1 MIPGGHSTHGALLK
15 VLTIAVQSNTTKAL
29 QMLKD
34 RRRDWVAKR
43 GHASSLKG
51 PMHDEGNPMVECVGV
66 LDQAMVRTYDINN
79 AAETIQSKWRGFVG
93 RSLLDT
99 AHHMSAVARIS
110 KQYMY
115 EQTTDHVRKVWE
127 DDRRIEREEFMEY
140 LRMNEDWIEP
150 IIYTSALHPYTN
162 HLLKILDPKK

>member
-1 MIPGGHSTHGALLK
+1 M
-15 VLTIAVQSNTTKAL
+15 
-29 QMLKD
+29 
-34 RRRDWVAKR
+34 KR
-43 GHASSLKG
+43 GHAASLKG
-51 PMHDEGNPMVECVGV
+51 PLHDAGNPMVECVGV
-66 LDQAMVRTYDINN
+66 LDRVMVRTYAINN

-127 DDRRIEREEFMEY
+127 DDRRIEREEYEASYQQLLKDQVTREAALPQLSYTPLAFGNPP
-140 LRMNEDWIEP
+140 LSPRFH
-150 IIYTSALHPYTN
+150 TSASP
-162 HLLKILDPKK
+162 